1 MVNRRPPQMSEPY
14 RTGVSALVKWYNPT
28 KGFGFVQPEDG
39 SPDAFLHASLVAQL
53 GHDDLPEGTALVCD
67 IAEGPRGPQVAAIQS
82 VEPPSEP
89 VMRSRPPRRPGGFG
103 GGGGGG
109 YGGGG
114 GGYGGRSGGY
124 GADGAGAGDGEVVEG
139 VVKFFNNEKGFGFI
153 IPDDGGKDVFISSRT
168 LTRAG
173 IDSLEAQQR
182 VRVTT
187 RLGQKGPMAER
198 VELL

>member
-1 MVNRRPPQMSEPY
+1 MVNRRPPQLSDPY

-39 SPDAFLHASLVAQL
+39 SPDAFLHASLVAQS
-53 GHDDLPEGTALVCD
+53 GHEDLPEGTALICD

-103 GGGGGG
+103 GGGG
-109 YGGGG
+109 Y
-114 GGYGGRSGGY
+114 
-124 GADGAGAGDGEVVEG
+124 AAAAEGDVVEG

-153 IPDDGGKDVFISSRT
+153 IPDDGGKDVFISART

-173 IDSLEAQQR
+173 INSLEAQQR

>member
-39 SPDAFLHASLVAQL
+39 SPDAFLHASLVAQS

-103 GGGGGG
+103 GGGGYGGGG

-114 GGYGGRSGGY
+114 Y
-124 GADGAGAGDGEVVEG
+124 AGASEGEVVEG

-153 IPDDGGKDVFISSRT
+153 IPDDGGKDVFISART

-182 VRVTT
+182 VRVIT

>member
-39 SPDAFLHASLVAQL
+39 SPDAFLHASLVAQA
-53 GHDDLPEGTALVCD
+53 GHDDLPEGTALICD

-103 GGGGGG
+103 GGG
-109 YGGGG
+109 YAAA
-114 GGYGGRSGGY
+114 SE
-124 GADGAGAGDGEVVEG
+124 GEVVEG

-153 IPDDGGKDVFISSRT
+153 IPDDGGKDVFISART

>member
-1 MVNRRPPQMSEPY
+1 MVNRRPPNMSEPY

-39 SPDAFLHASLVAQL
+39 SPDAFLHASLVAQS

-103 GGGGGG
+103 GGGF
-109 YGGGG
+109 
-114 GGYGGRSGGY
+114 
-124 GADGAGAGDGEVVEG
+124 GAGAAGDGEVVEG

-153 IPDDGGKDVFISSRT
+153 IPDDGGKDVFISART
-168 LTRAG
+168 LSRAG

-187 RLGQKGPMAER
+187 RLGQKGPMAES

>member
-1 MVNRRPPQMSEPY
+1 MVNRRPPHMSEPY

-39 SPDAFLHASLVAQL
+39 SPDAFLHASLVAQS

-89 VMRSRPPRRPGGFG
+89 VMRSRPPRRSFGFGGGGFG
-103 GGGGGG
+103 GGP
-109 YGGGG
+109 
-114 GGYGGRSGGY
+114 
-124 GADGAGAGDGEVVEG
+124 AGAGDGEVVEG

-153 IPDDGGKDVFISSRT
+153 IPDDGGKDVFISART
-168 LTRAG
+168 LSRAG

-187 RLGQKGPMAER
+187 RLGQKGPMAEQ

>member
-1 MVNRRPPQMSEPY
+1 MVNRRPPQLSEPY

-39 SPDAFLHASLVAQL
+39 SPDAFLHASLVAQS
-53 GHDDLPEGTALVCD
+53 GHDDLPEGTALICD

-89 VMRSRPPRRPGGFG
+89 VMRSSRPPRRPGGFG
-103 GGGGGG
+103 GGGG
-109 YGGGG
+109 Y
-114 GGYGGRSGGY
+114 
-124 GADGAGAGDGEVVEG
+124 AAAAEGDVVEG

-153 IPDDGGKDVFISSRT
+153 IPDDGGKDVFISART

-173 IDSLEAQQR
+173 INSLEAQQR

>member
-1 MVNRRPPQMSEPY
+1 MVNRRPPQLSEPY

-39 SPDAFLHASLVAQL
+39 SPDAFLHASLVAQS
-53 GHDDLPEGTALVCD
+53 GHDDLPEGTALICD

-82 VEPPSEP
+82 IEPPSEP

-103 GGGGGG
+103 GGGG
-109 YGGGG
+109 Y
-114 GGYGGRSGGY
+114 
-124 GADGAGAGDGEVVEG
+124 AAAAEGDVVEG

-153 IPDDGGKDVFISSRT
+153 IPDDGGKDVFISART

-173 IDSLEAQQR
+173 INSLEAQQR

>member
-103 GGGGGG
+103 GGGGGYG
-109 YGGGG
+109 GGGG
-114 GGYGGRSGGY
+114 GGYGGGY
-124 GADGAGAGDGEVVEG
+124 GGAGEGEVVEG

>member
-39 SPDAFLHASLVAQL
+39 SPDAFLHASLVAQA

-82 VEPPSEP
+82 VAPPSEP
-89 VMRSRPPRRPGGFG
+89 VMRSRPPRRPGGGFGGGGGGYG

-114 GGYGGRSGGY
+114 GGYG
-124 GADGAGAGDGEVVEG
+124 GAGDGEVVEG

-153 IPDDGGKDVFISSRT
+153 IPDDGGKDVFISART

-187 RLGQKGPMAER
+187 RVGQKGPMAER

>member
-1 MVNRRPPQMSEPY
+1 MSEPV
-14 RTGVSALVKWYNPT
+14 RTGVSALVKWYNPA

-39 SPDAFLHASLVAQL
+39 SPDAFLHASLVAQS

-82 VEPPSEP
+82 IEPPSESAL
-89 VMRSRPPRRPGGFG
+89 RSRPARRPGGFG
-103 GGGGGG
+103 GGGYGGGAGGGGG

-114 GGYGGRSGGY
+114 GF
-124 GADGAGAGDGEVVEG
+124 AGEGDVVEG

-153 IPDDGGKDVFISSRT
+153 IPDDGGKDVFISART
-168 LTRAG
+168 LNRAG

-187 RLGQKGPMAER
+187 RVGQKGPMAEQ

>member
-39 SPDAFLHASLVAQL
+39 SPDAFLHASLVAQA

-89 VMRSRPPRRPGGFG
+89 VMRSRPPRRSGGF
-103 GGGGGG
+103 GGGGG

-114 GGYGGRSGGY
+114 GGGGGGY
-124 GADGAGAGDGEVVEG
+124 AAAGEGEVVEG

-153 IPDDGGKDVFISSRT
+153 IPDDGGKDVFISART